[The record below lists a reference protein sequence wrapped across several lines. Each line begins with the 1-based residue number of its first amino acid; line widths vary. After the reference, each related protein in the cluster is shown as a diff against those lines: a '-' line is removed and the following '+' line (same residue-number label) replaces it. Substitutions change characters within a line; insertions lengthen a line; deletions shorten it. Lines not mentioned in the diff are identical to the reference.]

1 MPTTPTLTPIS
12 RSDSAA
18 DQRQL
23 FELGM
28 GAIRRLSQHTWT
40 DHNTHDPGITQ
51 LELFAYALTDL
62 AYRARFPMQD
72 LLASPEEAEAVS
84 PAFDSAA
91 SILPNA
97 PVTLADYRKLLIDL
111 PGVKN
116 AWLRPA
122 PVTLYADPTLGQ
134 LWRKPQGTPAEQAV
148 MVSGRYQAMVDYMDH
163 IRTSSDRQAVQD
175 EIISTLHA
183 HRSLCMD
190 FAPVVV
196 EVRPCYF
203 SLCAEID
210 LQPEAD
216 VAQAAADISFAVDR
230 FLAPPVLNY
239 TLVEMLSRQHADG
252 SPWTIPEIF
261 EGPAL
266 QHGFIPDEALEAGE
280 LRTEVRLSDIINI
293 IMDIPG
299 VLAVRDILMNPLD
312 AGGKPHPPT
321 DKWRMSVPDGHQPR
335 LSVQAGRLAFYK
347 KNLPLNQSQEQVAQ
361 LLQEMRETERRKL
374 EEGVAGEWT
383 VPLGRYRNPATYHSI
398 QTEFPAIYGLSE
410 AGLSSAAPAPR
421 RAQAL
426 QLKGWLTLFDHVMA
440 GYASQL
446 AHIRDLFSLQP
457 TQATSYFAQQINSYP
472 DWEKIYSAG
481 FAAADLADIVEPGDL
496 GLARRNRFL
505 DHLLARYAEDFSGY
519 AAVIQ
524 SSLGL
529 DAAQMLKTKCDFL
542 SSYAETGGKRG
553 HGYDT
558 SLTTPEDLWNTQS
571 NISGYE
577 QRVCRLLGIV
587 NPARRNLS
595 AVAHELYDEIDK
607 VEDGIEEY
615 RFRLRHPVS
624 GKILLSSSTHYPT
637 QAAARAEMSLAIA
650 RAQLP
655 ESYQRK
661 RTGDN
666 SQPDSERRWYFNIVD
681 AGGEIIARRI
691 EYFASAPAMEFAIAE
706 LIQHLREHYSG
717 EGMYMIEH
725 LLLLTDGKD
734 DPLLDICT
742 DSGCADCAEPDPY
755 SHRLTIVLP
764 AYAGRFIDMHFRRF
778 VESTLRAEAPAHV
791 LPRICWL
798 NPQDMAEMET
808 AYRNWLS
815 WRAGL
820 PGSSPDS
827 LARLIDILTRAKNVY
842 PVSHLHACGQTESP
856 PFIVGASTLGSSDS
870 NALPDNLG

>member
-1 MPTTPTLTPIS
+1 MPITPTLTPIS

-18 DQRQL
+18 DQHQL

-28 GAIRRLSQHTWT
+28 QAIRRLSQHTWT

-62 AYRARFPMQD
+62 AYRASFPMED
-72 LLASPEEAEAVS
+72 LLASAEGTETAAS
-84 PAFDSAA
+84 AFDSAA
-91 SILPNA
+91 RILPNA

-122 PVTLYADPTLGQ
+122 PVTLHADTALGQ
-134 LWRKPQGTPAEQAV
+134 LRRKPQGTPTEQAIT
-148 MVSGRYQAMVDYMDH
+148 VSGRYQVIVDYMDH
-163 IRTSSDRQAVQD
+163 ISTSHDRQAVRR
-175 EIISTLHA
+175 EVMSTLHA

-190 FAPVVV
+190 FVTPVI
-196 EVRPCYF
+196 EVQPYDF

-210 LQPEAD
+210 LQPDAD
-216 VAQAAADISFAVDR
+216 VAQAAADIRFAVDR

-239 TLVEMLSRQHADG
+239 TLAEMLARQHADG

-266 QHGFIPDEALEAGE
+266 QHGFIPGDALEAGE
-280 LRTEVRLSDIINI
+280 LRTEVRLSDIINV

-312 AGGKPHPPT
+312 TAGKPQPPA
-321 DKWRMSVPDGHQPR
+321 DKWRMPVPAGHQPR
-335 LSVQAGRLAFYK
+335 LSAHTGRLACYK
-347 KNLPLNQSQEQVAQ
+347 KNLPISQPQEKVAQ
-361 LLQEMRETERRKL
+361 LLQEMRETERHKL
-374 EEGVAGEWT
+374 EEGTAGEWA
-383 VPLGRYRNPATYHSI
+383 VPLGRYRRLDNYRSI
-398 QTEFPAIYGLSE
+398 QAEFPLIYGLSE
-410 AGLSSAAPAPR
+410 AGLSPSASAQR

-426 QLKGWLTLFDHVMA
+426 QLKGWLTFFDHVMA

-446 AHIRDLFSLQP
+446 AHIRDLFSLHP
-457 TQATSYFAQQINSYP
+457 AQASSYFAQQISSYP
-472 DWEKIYSAG
+472 EWEKIYGTG
-481 FAAADLADIVEPGDL
+481 FAEADLASIAEPGSL
-496 GLARRNRFL
+496 GLDRRHRFL

-519 AAVIQ
+519 VAIMQ
-524 SSLGL
+524 SSQGL
-529 DAAQMLKTKCDFL
+529 DAAQMLQTKCDFL
-542 SSYAETGGKRG
+542 SDYAETGGRRG
-553 HGYDT
+553 HGYNA
-558 SLTTPEDLWNTQS
+558 SLTTPEDLWDTTS

-587 NPARRNLS
+587 NHARRSLS
-595 AVAHELYDEIDK
+595 AVAYELYDEIDK
-607 VEDGIEEY
+607 VDDGIEEY
-615 RFRLRHPVS
+615 RFRIRHPVS
-624 GKILLSSSTHYPT
+624 GKILLSSSTNYVT
-637 QAAARAEMSLAIA
+637 QEAARAEMRQAIA

-655 ESYQRK
+655 EGYQRK
-661 RTGDN
+661 RTGDD

-681 AGGEIIARRI
+681 ASGEIIARRI
-691 EYFASAPAMEFAIAE
+691 EYFGSASAMESAIAE
-706 LIQHLREHYSG
+706 LMQHLREHYSG
-717 EGMYMIEH
+717 EGMYVIEH

-734 DPLLDICT
+734 DPLMDICT

-755 SHRLTIVLP
+755 SHRLTIALP

-798 NPQDMAEMET
+798 NTEDMAEMET
-808 AYRNWLS
+808 AYRDWLS

-842 PVSHLHACGQTESP
+842 PVSQLHACGQVESP
-856 PFIVGASTLGSSDS
+856 PFIVGASTLGSSAG
-870 NALPDNLG
+870 NITPDNPG